1 MSTCF
6 VLQLRDMTSH
16 AARLKDQNIVATARE
31 QTRDASHQN
40 RSSNHARNRLRRGR
54 SAIPPICCIRT
65 PSREHAAVFATAA
78 GHSAKCPAAIFHQR
92 TKQNDRPMPPRA
104 ELIGAQKLVCAG
116 QTASGC
122 PLPHS
127 LLILLCFFALASEAR
142 AEIGLA
148 SYYSYG
154 NRGERGEMT
163 CAHRTRSFGSI
174 VTVTY
179 SGRSIQCRVA
189 DRGPF
194 IRGRIIDLSVKA
206 ARALGMMEAGVV
218 RVSVE

>member
-1 MSTCF
+1 MRCGDFSAKGRNKRQWPTN
-6 VLQLRDMTSH
+6 
-16 AARLKDQNIVATARE
+16 A
-31 QTRDASHQN
+31 ASHGTN
-40 RSSNHARNRLRRGR
+40 W
-54 SAIPPICCIRT
+54 SA
-65 PSREHAAVFATAA
+65 AAYLPGQAA
-78 GHSAKCPAAIFHQR
+78 S
-92 TKQNDRPMPPRA
+92 
-104 ELIGAQKLVCAG
+104 E
-116 QTASGC
+116 C
-122 PLPHS
+122 PLHHS
-127 LLILLCFFALASEAR
+127 LLILLCFFALAFEAR

-154 NRGERGEMT
+154 NRGGHGEMT
-163 CAHRTRSFGSI
+163 CAHRTRSFGSR

-179 SGRSIQCRVA
+179 SGRSIQCRIA

>member
-1 MSTCF
+1 VSTRPSSR
-6 VLQLRDMTSH
+6 QRP
-16 AARLKDQNIVATARE
+16 ATAQE
-31 QTRDASHQN
+31 CA
-40 RSSNHARNRLRRGR
+40 
-54 SAIPPICCIRT
+54 
-65 PSREHAAVFATAA
+65 
-78 GHSAKCPAAIFHQR
+78 AAIF
-92 TKQNDRPMPPRA
+92 PPKGRNKRQSPTNAASHGTYWSA
-104 ELIGAQKLVCAG
+104 EAYLPG
-116 QTASGC
+116 QTVSEC
-122 PLPHS
+122 PLHHF
-127 LLILLCFFALASEAR
+127 LLILLCFFALAFEAR

-154 NRGERGEMT
+154 NRGEPGEMT
-163 CAHRTRSFGSI
+163 CAHRTRSFGSL

-179 SGRSIQCRVA
+179 SGRSIQCRIA